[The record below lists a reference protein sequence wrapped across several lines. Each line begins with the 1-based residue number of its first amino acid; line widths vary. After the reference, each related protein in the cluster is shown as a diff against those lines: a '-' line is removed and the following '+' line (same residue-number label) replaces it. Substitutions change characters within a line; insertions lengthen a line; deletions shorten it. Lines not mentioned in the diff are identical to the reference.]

1 MSRSSL
7 GQHLASVVILVV
19 SISAALFLIL
29 NRQWVLDQ
37 VALWQYEPPA
47 EIVALA
53 DRTAMTDDGRQAFY
67 ASRPVLQAT
76 TDFRGT
82 CGNNEEGTAVLGCYT
97 NRLIYIF
104 NVTDIQLDGIKDVT
118 AAHEMLH
125 AVYER
130 LSESERARVD
140 GLLESEY
147 QKLAADDAFT
157 DRMAYYAK
165 VEPGERN
172 NELHSI
178 IATEVATIDPQLE
191 TYYKKY
197 FADRAAVV
205 RLHATYSSVFER
217 LKTQGDE
224 LSRRLDVLATSIE
237 QASEAYNVASQ
248 QLNRDI
254 NTFNRRATQ
263 GEFETQAEFNAE
275 RSGLAARSE
284 DLAADRQSI
293 NNMIS
298 EYNQLRDQ
306 LATIAT
312 QTQALNR
319 SIDSSLAPAPTL

>member
-67 ASRPVLQAT
+67 ASRPVLQAA

-263 GEFETQAEFNAE
+263 GEFETQVEFNAE

>member
-7 GQHLASVVILVV
+7 GQHLASTLILGV
-19 SISAALFLIL
+19 SIAAASFLIL

-37 VALWQYEPPA
+37 VALWRYDPPA

-53 DRTAMTDDGRQAFY
+53 DRTTMTESGRQTFY
-67 ASRPVLQAT
+67 ASQPVLQAASE
-76 TDFRGT
+76 FSAT

-104 NVTDIQLDGIKDVT
+104 NVTDAQLDGIKDVT

-130 LSESERARVD
+130 LSESERARID
-140 GLLESEY
+140 TLLEAEY
-147 QKLAADDAFT
+147 QKLAADEEFT

-178 IATEVATIDPQLE
+178 IGTEVASIDPQLE
-191 TYYKKY
+191 TYYKDY
-197 FADRAAVV
+197 FNDRGAVV
-205 RLHATYSSVFER
+205 RLHSTYSSVFDR
-217 LKTQGDE
+217 LKAQSSE
-224 LSRRLDVLATSIE
+224 LAARLDLLATSIE
-237 QASEAYNVASQ
+237 QATEAYNVASR
-248 QLNRDI
+248 QLNNDI
-254 NTFNRRATQ
+254 NAFNRRANS
-263 GEFETQAEFNAE
+263 GGFESQTEFNSE
-275 RSGLAARSE
+275 RSGLAERSE
-284 DLAADRQSI
+284 DLASDRQSI

-312 QTQALNR
+312 QTEALNR

>member
-7 GQHLASVVILVV
+7 GQHLASTLILGV
-19 SISAALFLIL
+19 SIAAASFLIL

-37 VALWQYEPPA
+37 VALWRYDPPA

-53 DRTAMTDDGRQAFY
+53 DRTTMTESGRQTFY
-67 ASRPVLQAT
+67 ASQPVLQAASEFSAT
-76 TDFRGT
+76 R
-82 CGNNEEGTAVLGCYT
+82 GNNEEGTAVLGCYT

-104 NVTDIQLDGIKDVT
+104 NVTDAQLGGIKDVT

-130 LSESERARVD
+130 LSESERARID
-140 GLLESEY
+140 TLLEAEY
-147 QKLAADDAFT
+147 QKLAADEEFT

-178 IATEVATIDPQLE
+178 IGTEVASIDPQLE
-191 TYYKKY
+191 TYYKDY
-197 FADRAAVV
+197 FNDRGAVV
-205 RLHATYSSVFER
+205 RLHSTYSSVFDR
-217 LKTQGDE
+217 LKAQSSE
-224 LSRRLDVLATSIE
+224 LAARLDLLATSIE
-237 QASEAYNVASQ
+237 QATEAYNVASR
-248 QLNRDI
+248 QLNNDI
-254 NTFNRRATQ
+254 NAFNRRANS
-263 GEFETQAEFNAE
+263 GGFESQTEFNSE
-275 RSGLAARSE
+275 RSGLAERSE
-284 DLAADRQSI
+284 DLASDRQSI

-312 QTQALNR
+312 QTEALNR